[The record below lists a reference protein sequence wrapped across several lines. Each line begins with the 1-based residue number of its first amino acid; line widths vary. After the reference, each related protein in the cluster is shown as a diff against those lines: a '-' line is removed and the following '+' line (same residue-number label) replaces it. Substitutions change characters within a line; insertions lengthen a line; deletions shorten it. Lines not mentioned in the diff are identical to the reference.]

1 MANVLI
7 RGSLNTDT
15 QRKEYVKTQG
25 EDSVDLKIFTTQKL
39 RVIFYLVGIFRTS
52 SLGGSISSNPE
63 RTALKR

>member
-25 EDSVDLKIFTTQKL
+25 EDSVDLKNIHNTK
-39 RVIFYLVGIFRTS
+39 VESYLLF
-52 SLGGSISSNPE
+52 GGNF
-63 RTALKR
+63 